1 MAIITYPLDGIDYS
15 AADAET
21 YLCTRTSGVFS
32 AENNFRARVSGS
44 RQVEISA
51 GLAWIQNSEFK
62 GKSVCVTAPVTIDV
76 PLADGSLPRKDRIV
90 LRFDKAENLSKIILL
105 QGEASSAAKPP
116 AVQRTEQ
123 VYDLG
128 LCVVDVPPS
137 SLTVLQQHITS
148 TLLDES
154 VCGLM
159 RDGVTGIPTAQLQE
173 QVYALIED
181 LKKAIDGALDGSE
194 YLLKSLYKGSAEGVV
209 KQADKTTNALTLQM
223 NGSNAQTF
231 DGSAAKT
238 FNVTPSSIGAF
249 AKSDIIPVEK
259 GGTGVTRVLDIYTVL
274 KMVPIT
280 VVRTT
285 NALGQFRFT
294 TEWWEGQ
301 NILYVVATLS
311 GNVGT
316 SVKME
321 NPENNAF
328 VFTCFDGESR
338 LKNTPVRL
346 NFIFGIDWNIWG

>member
-21 YLCTRTSGVFS
+21 YLCTRVSGVFS
-32 AENNFRARVSGS
+32 ADGQFQARVYGN
-44 RQVEISA
+44 RQVEISS
-51 GLAWIQNSEFK
+51 GLAWIQNTTFK
-62 GKSVCVTAPVTIDV
+62 GKSVCNTSPVIIDV

-90 LRFDKAENLSKIILL
+90 LRFDKAENRSKIILIE
-105 QGEASSAAKPP
+105 GEPSSAAKPP

-194 YLLKSLYKGSAEGVV
+194 YLLKSLYKGSADGVV
-209 KQADKTTNALTLQM
+209 KQADKTTNALTLQL
-223 NGSNAQTF
+223 NGTEAAVF
-231 DGSAAKT
+231 DGSSKKT
-238 FNVTPSSIGAF
+238 VNVTPSGIGAF
-249 AKSDIIPVEK
+249 AKTDIIPIAN
-259 GGTGVTRVLDIYTVL
+259 GGTGANNSKEGL
-274 KMVPIT
+274 KKLGLLRKAY
-280 VVRTT
+280 VVTT
-285 NALGQFRFT
+285 NEMGYFSLSTADFGQSLV
-294 TEWWEGQ
+294 G
-301 NILYVVATLS
+301 L
-311 GNVGT
+311 VGT
-316 SVKME
+316 LYNTNGYIRWEEPTSRGSNGQILDFNK
-321 NPENNAF
+321 NPISNRA
-328 VFTCFDGESR
+328 
-338 LKNTPVRL
+338 VRIHVIMSAL
-346 NFIFGIDWNIWG
+346 TDWS